1 MPRITEAGDG
11 RITEDSNV
19 RILES
24 ATASAAITEADDTLS
39 SSAAVALSGSAA
51 ITEADDTL
59 SANASETAPRVNF
72 SMFNDMFNY
81 MKL

>member
-1 MPRITEAGDG
+1 MPRITEAGDR

-39 SSAAVALSGSAA
+39 
-51 ITEADDTL
+51 
-59 SANASETAPRVNF
+59 ANASEPAPRVNF

-81 MKL
+81 MKT